1 MGLKNSKNKNFIIAE
16 GVFSNMLTLGIQ
28 SFSLTALAIYFK
40 CSPFWLSFM
49 ASLPVGTQLLQIF
62 VGNFYKIFKT
72 RKKSL
77 LMSSLLGRIPF
88 LFLPLA
94 VLFRM
99 DKPFILIGAIVIYAL
114 FNSFTLGIWTAAM
127 RDAIEKQ
134 ERGAFFAKRF
144 VFLSVSTIGFSYVA
158 GKMLNLTNE
167 QHGILAITI
176 IIAASSLISIL
187 FFSLQEIPDVGEE
200 VARIKISY
208 PLKNENFRN
217 FLMFSAFWNFSIE
230 LAKPYFSYYSITVL
244 NVPYS
249 YLGFT
254 AAITGMASILTYPIL
269 GKIADKYGNKKV
281 VSRGIVVSTYV
292 IMLYVFM
299 GKDNYRSL
307 LMMDALGTSVAWGA
321 LNLCMFNLLLEVAED
336 PIDSYVASYFVTIG
350 VFGLLGG
357 VTGGIVGNFLKDRYF
372 YIMGDRYHGLQG
384 LIMVAIFLRL
394 YSALLLTRV
403 TSYEK
408 SLYYEGVLPAYLN
421 ILRRR

>member
-1 MGLKNSKNKNFIIAE
+1 MRGKNFKNKSFIIAE
-16 GVFSNMLTLGIQ
+16 GVFSNMVTLGIQ

-62 VGNFYKIFKT
+62 IGNFYKVFKT
-72 RKKSL
+72 RKNSL
-77 LMSSLLGRIPF
+77 VMSSLLGRIPF
-88 LFLPLA
+88 LLLPLA
-94 VLFRM
+94 ILFEV
-99 DKPFILIGAIVIYAL
+99 DKPYVLVGAIIIYSL

-127 RDAIEKQ
+127 RDAVEKQ
-134 ERGAFFAKRF
+134 ERASFFAKRF
-144 VFLSVSTIGFSYVA
+144 VFISISTIVFSYVA
-158 GKMLNLTNE
+158 GKMLNLPKE
-167 QHGILAITI
+167 QHGILAITFM
-176 IIAASSLISIL
+176 IAVSSLMSIV
-187 FFSLQEIPDVGEE
+187 FFFLQDIPNVGEDVG
-200 VARIKISY
+200 RIKISF

-230 LAKPYFSYYSITVL
+230 FAKPYFSYYSITIL

-254 AAITGMASILTYPIL
+254 AAITGIASVLIYPIL
-269 GKIADKYGNKKV
+269 GKLADKYGNKKI
-281 VSRGIVVSTYV
+281 VSRGIVISTYV

-307 LMMDALGTSVAWGA
+307 LMMDALGTSIAWGA

-350 VFGLLGG
+350 IFGLVGG
-357 VTGGIVGNFLKDRYF
+357 LVGGIVGNFLKDKHF
-372 YIMGDRYHGLQG
+372 FIMGDSYHGLQG
-384 LIMVAIFLRL
+384 MIMLAIFLRL

-408 SLYYEGVLPAYLN
+408 SVYYEGVLPAYLN